1 MRILSAD
8 DLERCGLG
16 EKTHVLLA
24 FSGGSDSTALLFA
37 LHEAW
42 RAGEISALSAAHFN
56 HGLRGADA
64 DADERFCREL
74 CARLGVSFYRG
85 NGDVRGLA
93 RREGKSV
100 EEAARTLRYAFL
112 LETMHKI
119 GADCIAT
126 AHHANDQAE
135 TLLLHLLRGAGLTG
149 LCGMLPVRG
158 RIIRP
163 FLGKTHEELLAFL
176 RERGERYCT
185 DATNADTAYARNR
198 VRRELLPL
206 MQSFQPEI
214 VRHLA
219 STASLLAEEE
229 AYLQSVADKA
239 KRKAEAQGGY
249 DRNALRCLPRPV
261 QRRVL
266 LTILRE
272 TLAYDV
278 RRKDVERLEELLAGQ
293 PGGCIELRQGKH
305 AWLDENILRLGVRAE
320 TPTFCEP
327 FMPGEICRTAG
338 WRIRSKT
345 VSAYCPPSSAF
356 EACLSLDRVCGSE
369 TRLYFRSRRAGD
381 RFRPL
386 GGPGER
392 LLSDVFTDRKTP
404 ERLRGVPLL
413 CTDNEI
419 LFVPGYTVAERVRV
433 TAESKRIIYIKLEE
447 DLGFERQEL
456 HDGGH

>member
-1 MRILSAD
+1 
-8 DLERCGLG
+8 
-16 EKTHVLLA
+16 
-24 FSGGSDSTALLFA
+24 
-37 LHEAW
+37 
-42 RAGEISALSAAHFN
+42 
-56 HGLRGADA
+56 
-64 DADERFCREL
+64 
-74 CARLGVSFYRG
+74 
-85 NGDVRGLA
+85 VRGLA

-176 RERGERYCT
+176 RERGERYRT

-249 DRNALRCLPRPV
+249 DRNALHCLPRPV

-293 PGGCIELRQGKH
+293 PGVCIELRQGKH
-305 AWLDENILRLGVRAE
+305 AWLDESILRLGVRAE

-338 WRIRSKT
+338 WRISSKT
-345 VSAYCPPSSAF
+345 VPAYCPPSSAF

-369 TRLYFRSRRAGD
+369 TRLYFRSRCAGD